1 MIQILRNMKL
11 MQVSRISSP
20 MVALPELLACSKAAA
35 AVQYFRHVH
44 FSFAVFAQLLGNSE
58 LPNFRHLVADAAK
71 CFKAFHDA
79 SSEVAIMA
87 IRVRGPQA
95 FRRVPEEDGSNADNQ
110 LAHVNFALP
119 E

>member
-44 FSFAVFAQLLGNSE
+44 FSFAVFAQVLGNSD

-71 CFKAFHDA
+71 CFKAFHAA
-79 SSEVAIMA
+79 SSDA
-87 IRVRGPQA
+87 GPKHSGGFQKKM
-95 FRRVPEEDGSNADNQ
+95 VPTRTIN
-110 LAHVNFALP
+110 LRM
-119 E
+119 